1 MVVDADCLIA
11 GVLTS
16 QGATSELLDRWQAG
30 AFELVVCPRLVYE
43 VRKALVSPRLADRY
57 DISAL
62 DAESFARQLSEEGL
76 FVDDPD
82 DPPRIVPD
90 DPSDDYLIALALSAG
105 CRFLVTRD
113 RHFEK
118 VDVAGL
124 KIIGPRDALR
134 LIVSDDTA

>member
-1 MVVDADCLIA
+1 MTSPVVIDADCLIA

-16 QGATSELLDRWQAG
+16 QGATSELLNRWQAG

-43 VRKALVSPRLADRY
+43 VRKALLSPRLADHY
-57 DISAL
+57 DISAT
-62 DAESFARQLSEEGL
+62 DAESFAQQLLDEGL
-76 FVDDPD
+76 LVDDPVN
-82 DPPRIVPD
+82 PPRVVPD
-90 DPSDDYLIALALSAG
+90 NTNDDYLIALALTSG

-124 KIIGPRDALR
+124 KVIGPLR
-134 LIVSDDTA
+134 AYQSCL